1 MKKFLFTLFTF
12 LPFLSLA
19 QGTNFIS
26 GDWDSILKKAKAENK
41 IIFVDCYFEGCMPCK
56 QMDLKVYPDKNV
68 GDALNKDFISFKT
81 DVFKEDI
88 GKRLS
93 RKYGVHGFPSFLF
106 ITPEGHLID
115 QSSGFIGTTKL
126 IDYLKQILELNK
138 AGKFKKYTPDLNT
151 PYPAFYDNAYMKG
164 IRKVSADTVNAY
176 LSGQDLF
183 SEQAFNIINNFVA
196 PDKYGEWFITNK
208 ERLVNDFGQNP
219 VRNYMISFMSQ
230 LSKKYATTNSDKEF
244 EAKMAEVKSVF
255 IGDEWDRF
263 GKIFIDGYFK
273 NSKNAK
279 WYIATLEKSGLYD
292 WIDKGKV
299 VSEVLPLVKDDNTA
313 LTELKKWY
321 NGHLEANAAQYD
333 LYNAAVINL
342 YLKNYKEAN
351 ELFAKA
357 KSAEKVWGITDNDL
371 VALETAIEKKDT
383 VTFKPAKTYKVKPMM
398 LE

>member
-1 MKKFLFTLFTF
+1 MKKLLTTLLALIPLIGF
-12 LPFLSLA
+12 A

-26 GDWDSILKKAKAENK
+26 GDWETILKKAKAENK

-81 DVFKEDI
+81 DVFKEEI
-88 GKRLS
+88 GKKLS

-115 QSSGFIGTTKL
+115 QSSGFFGTTKL

-138 AGKFKKYTPDLNT
+138 AGKFKKYAPDLNT

-164 IRKVSADTVNAY
+164 MRKVNADSVNAY

-183 SEQAFNIINNFVA
+183 SEQAFNIINNFTA
-196 PDKYGEWFITNK
+196 PDKYGDWFIVNR
-208 ERLVNDFGQNP
+208 ERLMNDFGQNP
-219 VRNYMISFMSQ
+219 VRNYLISLMGQ
-230 LSKKYATTNSDKEF
+230 LSKKYASTNSDKEF
-244 EAKMAEVKSVF
+244 ETKMSEVKSVF
-255 IGDEWDRF
+255 IGDEWNRF
-263 GKIFIDGYFK
+263 CKIFIDGYFK

-292 WIDKGKV
+292 WIDKGKAI
-299 VSEVLPLVKDDNTA
+299 SEVLPLVKDDPNV

-321 NGHLEANAAQYD
+321 NGHLDANAAQYD
-333 LYNAAVINL
+333 LYNAAVINF

-351 ELFAKA
+351 ELYIKAKA
-357 KSAEKVWGITDNDL
+357 ADKVWGVTDNDL
-371 VALETAIEKKDT
+371 VALGAAIDKKDAT
-383 VTFKPAKTYKVKPMM
+383 GFNPAKTYKVKPMT